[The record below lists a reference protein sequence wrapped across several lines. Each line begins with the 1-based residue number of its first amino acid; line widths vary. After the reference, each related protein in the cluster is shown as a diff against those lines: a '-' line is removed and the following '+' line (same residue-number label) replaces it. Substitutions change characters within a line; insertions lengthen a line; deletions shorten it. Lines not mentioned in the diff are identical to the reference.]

1 MSDTELE
8 KFKTEINLAELVSSY
23 GYELDRRES
32 SRTSFVMR
40 HQDGDKIVVAT
51 DRDGHGIFF
60 SVHDEKQHG
69 SIIDFVKWKEGVSLG
84 QVRQIL
90 RRWKA
95 NPASFFPTAQKCQPL
110 RPEPITHDGAAIYAQ
125 WLRMKPYTR
134 AHGQGYLEKRG
145 FTVETISTFSEWI
158 GVDQRGNV
166 VFRHD
171 DLLSVT
177 GWEVKNRGFTGF
189 LGGGRKALF
198 GCKVGFPHKDA
209 SPLLVVA
216 ESAIDAMSYYQL
228 NPGPGFYLSF
238 AGSMSPEQYNLLEY
252 ALNRYRDARIVAA
265 TDGDP
270 QGEKF
275 AEVICTIR
283 PDTIRAVPPIGKDW
297 NDALKG
303 SGKDSF
309 PQQSWW

>member
-1 MSDTELE
+1 MGDSELE
-8 KFKTEINLAELVSSY
+8 HFKTEINLAELVSSY

-60 SVHDEKQHG
+60 SVRDEKQHG
-69 SIIDFVKWKEGVSLG
+69 SIIDFVKWKERANLG

-95 NPASFFPTAQKCQPL
+95 NPASFFPTAQKCLPL
-110 RPEPITHDGAAIYAQ
+110 RPEPIMHDDAAIYAQ
-125 WLRMKPYTR
+125 WLRMKSYDR
-134 AHGQGYLEKRG
+134 VSGQEYLEGRG
-145 FTVETISTFSEWI
+145 LTAETINTFSERI
-158 GVDQRGNV
+158 GVDQHGNI

-177 GWEVKNRGFTGF
+177 GWEVKNKGFTGF
-189 LGGGRKALF
+189 SGGGRKALF
-198 GCKVGFPHKDA
+198 ACRVGFAHKDA
-209 SPLLVVA
+209 SPLLVVT
-216 ESAIDAMSYYQL
+216 ESAIDVMSYYQL
-228 NPGPGFYLSF
+228 HPGPGFYLSF

-252 ALNRYRDARIVAA
+252 ALNRYRDARVVAA
-265 TDGDP
+265 TDSDP

-283 PDTIRAVPPIGKDW
+283 LDAIRAAPPIGKDW
-297 NDALKG
+297 NDTLTEC
-303 SGKDSF
+303 
-309 PQQSWW
+309 PR